1 MSLEKYK
8 PLIDGYDTYQ
18 YLKKYPVTLYNPID
32 YHLSSG
38 GKKLRALLTLFAT
51 DMMGGNV
58 NGAVPAAIAVEYFH
72 NFTLMHDDIMDNSF
86 IRRGKKSVFKEY
98 DTNTAILSGDV
109 LMIMAYKALEEI
121 NPKYLPN
128 VFKILNQTAI
138 EVCQGQRL
146 DIDFEDKIDISID
159 EYIEMI
165 RLKTSVLIGAA
176 LQIGALVGGSSKE
189 VAQQLYNYGV
199 NLGIAFQMQDDIL
212 DCFGE
217 TNKVG
222 KVKGGDIIRNKKTFL
237 LIHAIEKAK
246 EINDTDF
253 LEAMEK
259 TDWKSNTEKVNY
271 FLAKFEEFK
280 ILEHVNF
287 HKSKLIEEG
296 IAYLHSIDIDLN
308 NKRKLISLVDIL
320 VNRDM

>member
-8 PLIDGYDTYQ
+8 PLIDGYDTYK
-18 YLKKYPVTLYNPID
+18 YLEKYPTTLYDPID

-51 DMMGGNV
+51 DMLGGNAKE
-58 NGAVPAAIAVEYFH
+58 AVPAAIAVEYFH

-109 LMIMAYKALEEI
+109 LMIMAYKALEEL
-121 NPKYLPN
+121 NPKYLPD

-146 DIDFEDKIDISID
+146 DIDFEEKLDISID

-176 LQIGALVGGSSKE
+176 LQIGALVGESSKE

-212 DCFGE
+212 DCFGD
-217 TNKVG
+217 TDKVG
-222 KVKGGDIIRNKKTFL
+222 KIKGGDIIRNKKTFL
-237 LIHAIEKAK
+237 LIHAIEIAK
-246 EINDTDF
+246 EKNDSEF
-253 LEAMEK
+253 LKALEK
-259 TDWKSNTEKVNY
+259 TDWSSNTEKENY
-271 FLAKFEEFK
+271 FLLKFDEFET
-280 ILEHVNF
+280 LEHVNL
-287 HKSKLIEEG
+287 HKTKLIEEG
-296 IAYLHSIDIDLN
+296 IAYLNSIEIDSN
-308 NKRKLISLVDIL
+308 NKSKLISLVDIL
-320 VNRDM
+320 VNREM